1 MTRTITLLKWTL
13 SPNGQWVQLP
23 FDLTI
28 TPGGKSDKPATANG
42 DHLARRAS

>member
-1 MTRTITLLKWTL
+1 VTRTITLLKWTL

-28 TPGGKSDKPATANG
+28 APGGKSDKPA
-42 DHLARRAS
+42 DVARKAS